1 MVKKSLLWVYRALL
15 WLVSIS
21 AFITVAVA
29 LVIHF
34 WLMPNIGEHKDQIAE
49 FASKSAKQKIT
60 IGGIQAN
67 WQGINPHLQLS
78 NVDLFDAQ
86 DRIALQ
92 LKTIDVHLSWLSV
105 PLLEPHLAELV
116 IRDPALTVRRTT
128 NGEIFVAG
136 ISMAGESN
144 PDLANWLLRQ
154 NKLAITNAKILWLDE
169 LRHAPELSINRLNVE
184 VLSPPWRSLVRN
196 HSFTVSALPSTGSRY
211 PLLVTGSLYG
221 NDVRQTQN
229 WHGTLHVQLK
239 NADLAAY
246 KAWVDYPADLKSG
259 IGSTNVVIDFS
270 HHQVQS
276 INSHVALANIQLQTK
291 PHLAPLVLDKL
302 SGNFV
307 WKNLSKNSLLGAL
320 SMSGASQPQAKL
332 GQSISV
338 TELNASAL
346 NGLNLKDVKANYTQT
361 VDGKQD
367 LSLAMPNL
375 SLANIQASLSQ
386 LPLPE
391 QLVTPISAINPQ
403 GELKNLNVA
412 WQAKNNKTTS
422 YQVTSKFSHLTTS
435 AYQHIPGV
443 SNLSGEMK
451 ANQKSGSLLLD
462 SQQAFVDAKDTLRWP
477 IPFDTLEGKITW
489 DINPNNTQII
499 VRALTM
505 SSPHLSGTLNASY
518 LMDGKKGGYLDLN
531 GKFDNGNAKFAKFYY
546 PTMLGET
553 TINWLDTSILEG
565 KANDINVT
573 VKGRLAD
580 FPFVDSKNHLDPK
593 LGLFRVT
600 AKVSDAL
607 LEYGT
612 DWPVIEKLGLDLL
625 FEGNRMELNAHS
637 GHIFGNQIIKNKT
650 TIAQLDADYPILNV
664 QSELQGPVSEGIV
677 FVNKSPVHTLTEGFT
692 DTLKTGGTGKLGL
705 GLSIP
710 LADVD
715 ASKYKG
721 IYQIANG
728 KMESEDIPTL
738 TQINGN
744 LEFTEAS
751 LSAKNIKAYAFASPV
766 AINLSSG
773 KDKSVRVQVKGKL
786 SDSSVKQ
793 MLKDQSLAKASDYL
807 SGGAEWLGDILI
819 QKPRINIAIRSDLV
833 GIASALPA
841 PFDKNAE
848 QPLSLR
854 VDKKIDANSSN
865 LFINIGN
872 KAGAKVTSILKD
884 GKFEIHHANIQLGGD
899 IKVEPAASN
908 DFAKSSGIAIN
919 GNLDYLN
926 ADAWR
931 FVAKN
936 LADPSSQS
944 IKLPIQKVAVT
955 IKALDIFNRRIN
967 QVNITE
973 FNSEDNL
980 RIALQSKEIT
990 GNLQWIDH
998 KNGKLI
1004 ARLSNFTIPETAP
1017 DQLSTAPSATDN
1029 KALKQFTKLAQD
1041 YPALDIAADNFVFQK
1056 KNLGSLELIAYPVN
1070 DNWDIQKIKFSTPE
1084 GTINAEGQWNN
1095 WVRNA
1100 NTSLNVRWDIKDLG
1114 KTLARLGYPDTI
1126 MEGEGK
1132 LTGQLRWPGSPHQF
1146 DTTRL
1151 SGELKFDVSKG
1162 QILQVQPGV
1171 GRLLGLLSLQSLP
1184 RRLTLDFKDL
1194 FSNGFAFDKINA
1206 SVKIDQGTMRS
1217 ENFKMAG
1224 PAADVRIKGE
1234 ISIPKETQHLFVNV
1248 SPRIS
1253 DSISLAALAGGPLVG
1268 AVAFLA
1274 QKVLKDP
1281 LNKIASTD
1289 YEIIGTWDN
1298 PQEVKPEDEPK
1309 KNQSNP
1315 LTN

>member
-15 WLVSIS
+15 WLVGIS
-21 AFITVAVA
+21 AVIVTAIA
-29 LVIHF
+29 LTIHF
-34 WLMPNIGEHKDQIAE
+34 WLMPNIGQHKDEIAG
-49 FASKSAKQKIT
+49 FASKSAKQKVT
-60 IGGIQAN
+60 IGDIKAD
-67 WQGINPHLQLS
+67 WQGINPHLLLS
-78 NVDLFDAQ
+78 KIDIFDTQ
-86 DRIALQ
+86 NRIALQ
-92 LKTIDVHLSWLSV
+92 LKTIDVRLSWLSV
-105 PLLEPHLAELV
+105 PLLEPHLAELI
-116 IRDPALTVRRTT
+116 IREPALTVRRTA

-144 PDLANWLLRQ
+144 PDLTNWLLRQ
-154 NKLAITNAKILWLDE
+154 NKLAITNAKVLWLDE
-169 LRHAPELSINRLNVE
+169 LKRAPELSLNQLNVE

-196 HSFTVSALPSTGSRY
+196 HSFTANALPSTGSRH
-211 PLLVTGSLYG
+211 PLQVSGSFYG
-221 NDVRQTQN
+221 SDVRQTQN
-229 WHGTLHVQLK
+229 WHGNLHLELK

-246 KAWVDYPADLKSG
+246 KAWVDYPVDLKSG
-259 IGSTNVVIDFS
+259 IGSTNVDIDFS

-276 INSHVALANIQLQTK
+276 INSHVALENIQLQTK
-291 PHLAPLVLDKL
+291 HHLAPLVLDKL
-302 SGNFV
+302 SGNII
-307 WKNLSKNSLLGAL
+307 WKNLSKNQLLGT
-320 SMSGASQPQAKL
+320 PAKF
-332 GQSISV
+332 GQSLSV
-338 TELNASAL
+338 SELNASAM

-361 VDGKQD
+361 IDGKQD
-367 LSLAMPNL
+367 FNLAMPNL
-375 SLANIQASLSQ
+375 GLTNIQTSLSQ

-391 QLVTPISAINPQ
+391 QLIAPISAINPQ
-403 GELKNLNVA
+403 GELTDLNVI
-412 WQAKNNKTTS
+412 WQAQNNITKS
-422 YQVTSKFSHLTTS
+422 YQVTTKFNRLTTN
-435 AYQHIPGV
+435 AYQQIPGF
-443 SNLSGEMK
+443 SNLSGEFK

-462 SQQAFVDAKDTLRWP
+462 SKQAHVDAKDTLRWP

-489 DINPNNTQII
+489 NINPNNTKID
-499 VRALTM
+499 VNALTV

-518 LMDGKKGGYLDLN
+518 LMDGKKGGYLDLK
-531 GKFDNGNAKFAKFYY
+531 GKFNNGNAKYAKFYY
-546 PTMLGET
+546 PNMLGEA

-580 FPFVDSKNHLDPK
+580 FPFVDSKNHPDPK
-593 LGLFRVT
+593 LGIFRVT

-625 FEGNRMELNAHS
+625 FEGNRMELNTHS
-637 GHIFGNQIIKNKT
+637 GHIFGNQIIKSKT

-692 DTLKTGGTGKLGL
+692 DTLKTSGTGKLGL

-710 LADVD
+710 LADID

-721 IYQIANG
+721 IYQITNG
-728 KMESEDIPTL
+728 KMESEDIPAL

-751 LSAKNIKAYAFASPV
+751 LSAKNMKAYAFGSPL
-766 AINLSSG
+766 AFNLSSG
-773 KDKSVRVQVKGKL
+773 KDKSVRVQVRGRL

-793 MLKDQSLAKASDYL
+793 MLTDHSLAKANDYI
-807 SGGAEWLGDILI
+807 SGGTEWLGDILI
-819 QKPRINIAIRSDLV
+819 QKPRVSIGIRSDLV

-841 PFDKNAE
+841 PFDKNAN

-854 VDKKIDANSSN
+854 VDKKIDTNTSYI
-865 LFINIGN
+865 FVNIGN
-872 KAGAKVTSILKD
+872 KAGAKITSILKD
-884 GKFEIHHANIQLGGD
+884 GKFELNNANIQLGSD
-899 IKVEPAASN
+899 IKVESAVSN
-908 DFAKSSGIAIN
+908 DSGRAAGIALN

-931 FVAKN
+931 YVAKN
-936 LADPSSQS
+936 LADSSSQS
-944 IKLPIQKVAVT
+944 MKLPIQKVAVT
-955 IKALDIFNRRIN
+955 IKALDIFNRRLN

-973 FNSEDNL
+973 LNNEDNL
-980 RIALQSKEIT
+980 RITLQSKEIT
-990 GNLQWIDH
+990 GNLQWIDQ

-1004 ARLSNFTIPETAP
+1004 ARLSNFTIPEAAP
-1017 DQLSTAPSATDN
+1017 DQLSSASNATDN
-1029 KALKQFTKLAQD
+1029 KNLKQFTKLAQD
-1041 YPALDIAADNFVFQK
+1041 YPALDITADNFVFQK
-1056 KNLGSLELIAYPVN
+1056 KNLGSLELIAYPQN

-1114 KTLARLGYPDTI
+1114 QTLARLGYAETI
-1126 MEGEGK
+1126 MDGEGK

-1151 SGELKFDVSKG
+1151 SGELKFDVRKG

-1184 RRLTLDFKDL
+1184 RRLTLDFRDL

-1206 SVKIDQGTMRS
+1206 TVKIDQGMMRS
-1217 ENFKMAG
+1217 DNFKMAG

-1298 PQEVKPEDEPK
+1298 PQEVKPEDESK
-1309 KNQSNP
+1309 KSQSNP
-1315 LTN
+1315 LIN

>member
-1 MVKKSLLWVYRALL
+1 MVKKSLLWVYRTLL
-15 WLVSIS
+15 WLTG
-21 AFITVAVA
+21 ITAIIMVAVA
-29 LVIHF
+29 LTIHF
-34 WLMPNIGEHKDQIAE
+34 WLMPNIGELKNQIAS
-49 FASKSAKQKIT
+49 FASQSAKQKIT
-60 IGGIQAN
+60 IGDIQAD
-67 WQGINPHLQLS
+67 WQGINPHLLLN

-86 DRIALQ
+86 DRVALK
-92 LKTIDVHLSWLSV
+92 LKTIDVRLSWLSV

-116 IRDPALTVRRTT
+116 IRDPALTIRRTT
-128 NGEIFVAG
+128 DGEIFVAG

-154 NKLAITNAKILWLDE
+154 NKLAITNAKVLWLDE
-169 LRHAPELSINRLNVE
+169 LKHAPELSLNQLNVE
-184 VLSPPWRSLVRN
+184 LLSPPWRSLVRN

-211 PLLVTGSLYG
+211 PIQITGSFYG

-229 WHGTLHVQLK
+229 WHGNIHLQLK
-239 NADLAAY
+239 SADLAAY
-246 KAWVDYPADLKSG
+246 KTWVDYPVDLKSG
-259 IGSTNVVIDFS
+259 IGSTNLIIDFAQ
-270 HHQVQS
+270 HEVQS
-276 INSHVALANIQLQTK
+276 INSHVALANIQLLTK
-291 PHLAPLVLDKL
+291 PHLAPLMLDKL
-302 SGNFV
+302 SGNIV
-307 WKNLSKNSLLGAL
+307 WKNLSKTSLLSAL
-320 SMSGASQPQAKL
+320 SKSETKF
-332 GQSISV
+332 GQSLSV
-338 TELNASAL
+338 TEFNASAL

-361 VDGKQD
+361 IDGKQD
-367 LSLAMPNL
+367 FNLSVPNL
-375 SLANIQASLSQ
+375 SLANVQASLSQ

-391 QLVTPISAINPQ
+391 PLVTPISAINPQ
-403 GELKNLNVA
+403 GELKDLDVV
-412 WQAKNNKTTS
+412 WQAQNTVTQS
-422 YQVTSKFSHLTTS
+422 YQVATKFNQLTTS

-443 SNLSGEMK
+443 SNLSGELK
-451 ANQKSGSLLLD
+451 ANQKSGVLSLD
-462 SQQAFVDAKDTLRWP
+462 SKQAYVDAKGTLRWP

-489 DINPNNTQII
+489 DIKPSNTKIN
-499 VRALTM
+499 VNALSM
-505 SSPHLSGTLNASY
+505 SSPHLSGTLDASY
-518 LMDGKKGGYLDLN
+518 LMDGKKGGHLDLK
-531 GKFDNGNAKFAKFYY
+531 GKFNNGNAKYAKFYY

-692 DTLKTGGTGKLGL
+692 DTLKTSGSGKLGL

-721 IYQIANG
+721 IYQITNG
-728 KMESEDIPTL
+728 KMESDDIPTL

-751 LSAKNIKAYAFASPV
+751 LSAKNIKAYAFGSPL
-766 AINLSSG
+766 AFNLSSA
-773 KDKSVRVQVKGKL
+773 KDKSIRVQVKGKL
-786 SDSSVKQ
+786 SDSSIKQ
-793 MLKDQSLAKASDYL
+793 MLKDQSLPKASDYI
-807 SGGAEWLGDILI
+807 SGSAEWLGDILI
-819 QKPRINIAIRSDLV
+819 QKPRVNIGIRSDLV
-833 GIASALPA
+833 GITSTLPI
-841 PFDKNAE
+841 PFDKNAN

-854 VDKKIDANSSN
+854 VDKKIDGNTSYLFVN
-865 LFINIGN
+865 LGN
-872 KAGAKVTSILKD
+872 KAGAKITSILKD
-884 GKFEIHHANIQLGGD
+884 GKFALNNANIQLGGD
-899 IKVEPAASN
+899 IKLDPAANN
-908 DFAKSSGIAIN
+908 DAGKPPGIAIS

-936 LADPSSQS
+936 LVDPSSQS
-944 IKLPIQKVAVT
+944 VKLPIQKVAVT

-967 QVNITE
+967 QVNISELNT
-973 FNSEDNL
+973 EDNL
-980 RIALQSKEIT
+980 RLTLQSKEIT

-1017 DQLSTAPSATDN
+1017 DQLSAASSATDN
-1029 KALKQFTKLAQD
+1029 KSLKQFTKLAQD
-1041 YPALDIAADNFVFQK
+1041 YPALDITADNFVFQK
-1056 KNLGSLELIAYPVN
+1056 KNLGSLELIAYPEN
-1070 DNWDIQKIKFSTPE
+1070 DNWDIQKIKFNTPE
-1084 GTINAEGQWNN
+1084 GTISAEGQWNN

-1114 KTLARLGYPDTI
+1114 QTLARLGYADTI

-1151 SGELKFDVSKG
+1151 SGELKFEVRKG

-1184 RRLTLDFKDL
+1184 RRLTLDFRDL

-1206 SVKIDQGTMRS
+1206 TVKIDQGTMRS
-1217 ENFKMAG
+1217 DNFRMAG

-1289 YEIIGTWDN
+1289 YEIIGTWDT
-1298 PQEVKPEDEPK
+1298 PQEVKPEDESK

-1315 LTN
+1315 LIN

>member
-15 WLVSIS
+15 WLVGIS
-21 AFITVAVA
+21 AVIVLAIA
-29 LVIHF
+29 LTIHF
-34 WLMPNIGEHKDQIAE
+34 WLMPNIGQHKDEIAG

-60 IGGIQAN
+60 IGDIKAD
-67 WQGINPHLQLS
+67 WQGINPHLLLS
-78 NVDLFDAQ
+78 HIDIFDTQ
-86 DRIALQ
+86 NRIALQ
-92 LKTIDVHLSWLSV
+92 LKTIDVRLSWLSV
-105 PLLEPHLAELV
+105 PLLEPHLAELI
-116 IRDPALTVRRTT
+116 IREPALTVRRNTE
-128 NGEIFVAG
+128 GEIFVAG

-144 PDLANWLLRQ
+144 PDLTNWLLRQ
-154 NKLAITNAKILWLDE
+154 NKLAITNAKVLWLDE
-169 LRHAPELSINRLNVE
+169 LRHAPELSLNQLNVE
-184 VLSPPWRSLVRN
+184 VLSPPWRSLIRN
-196 HSFTVSALPSTGSRY
+196 HSFTVSALPSIGSRY
-211 PLLVTGSLYG
+211 PLQVTGSFYG
-221 NDVRQTQN
+221 SDVRQTQN
-229 WHGTLHVQLK
+229 WHGNLHVQLK

-246 KAWVDYPADLKSG
+246 KTWVDYPVDLKSG

-291 PHLAPLVLDKL
+291 HHLAPLVLDKL
-302 SGNFV
+302 SGNII
-307 WKNLSKNSLLGAL
+307 WKNLSKSPLLGI
-320 SMSGASQPQAKL
+320 STKF
-332 GQSISV
+332 GQSLNVS
-338 TELNASAL
+338 ELNASAV
-346 NGLNLKDVKANYTQT
+346 NGLNLKDVTANYTQT
-361 VDGKQD
+361 ADGKQD
-367 LSLAMPNL
+367 FNLAMPNL
-375 SLANIQASLSQ
+375 ALANIQANLSQ

-391 QLVTPISAINPQ
+391 QLIAPISAINPQ
-403 GELKNLNVA
+403 GELTDLNLV
-412 WQAKNNKTTS
+412 WQAQNNITKS
-422 YQVTSKFSHLTTS
+422 YQVTTKFNHLTTN
-435 AYQHIPGV
+435 AYLQIPGFG
-443 SNLSGEMK
+443 NLSGEFK
-451 ANQKSGSLLLD
+451 ANQKSGSLLID
-462 SQQAFVDAKDTLRWP
+462 SKQAHVDAKGTLRWP

-489 DINPNNTQII
+489 NINPNNTKID
-499 VRALTM
+499 VNALTM

-518 LMDGKKGGYLDLN
+518 LMDGKKGGYLDLK
-531 GKFDNGNAKFAKFYY
+531 GKFDNGNAKYAKFYY
-546 PTMLGET
+546 PNMLGEA

-565 KANDINVT
+565 KTNDINLT

-593 LGLFRVT
+593 LGIFRVT

-612 DWPVIEKLGLDLL
+612 GWPVIEKLGLDLL
-625 FEGNRMELNAHS
+625 FEGNRMELNAHT
-637 GHIFGNQIIKNKT
+637 GHIFGNQIIKSKT

-692 DTLKTGGTGKLGL
+692 DTLKTSGNGKLGL

-721 IYQIANG
+721 IYQITNG

-751 LSAKNIKAYAFASPV
+751 LSAKNIKAYAFGSPL
-766 AINLSSG
+766 AFNLSSG

-793 MLKDQSLAKASDYL
+793 MLTDHSLAKANDYI
-807 SGGAEWLGDILI
+807 SGSTEWLGDILI
-819 QKPRINIAIRSDLV
+819 QKPRVSIGIRSDLV
-833 GIASALPA
+833 GIASGLPA
-841 PFDKNAE
+841 PFDKNAN

-854 VDKKIDANSSN
+854 VDKKIDTNSSYV
-865 LFINIGN
+865 FVNIGN
-872 KAGAKVTSILKD
+872 KAGAKITSILKD
-884 GKFEIHHANIQLGGD
+884 GKFELNNANIQLGGD
-899 IKVEPAASN
+899 VKVESPVSNESGKPA
-908 DFAKSSGIAIN
+908 GIALS
-919 GNLDYLN
+919 GNIDYLN

-931 FVAKN
+931 YVAKN
-936 LADPSSQS
+936 LADSSSQS
-944 IKLPIQKVAVT
+944 VKLPIQKVAVS
-955 IKALDIFNRRIN
+955 IKALDIFNRRLN

-973 FNSEDNL
+973 LNTEDNL
-980 RIALQSKEIT
+980 RITLQSKEIT
-990 GNLQWIDH
+990 GNLQWIDQ

-1017 DQLSTAPSATDN
+1017 DQLSAASNVTDN
-1029 KALKQFTKLAQD
+1029 KNLKQFTKLEQD
-1041 YPALDIAADNFVFQK
+1041 YPALDITADNFVFQK
-1056 KNLGSLELIAYPVN
+1056 KNLGSLELIAYPEN
-1070 DNWDIQKIKFSTPE
+1070 DNWDIQKIKFNTPE
-1084 GTINAEGQWNN
+1084 GTISAEGQWNN

-1114 KTLARLGYPDTI
+1114 KTLARLGYAETI
-1126 MEGEGK
+1126 MDGEGK

-1151 SGELKFDVSKG
+1151 SGELKFDVRKG

-1184 RRLTLDFKDL
+1184 RRLTLDFRDL

-1206 SVKIDQGTMRS
+1206 TVKIDQGMMRS
-1217 ENFKMAG
+1217 DNFKMAG

-1289 YEIIGTWDN
+1289 YEIIGTWDT
-1298 PQEVKPEDEPK
+1298 PQEVKPEDESK
-1309 KNQSNP
+1309 KSQDNP
-1315 LTN
+1315 LIN